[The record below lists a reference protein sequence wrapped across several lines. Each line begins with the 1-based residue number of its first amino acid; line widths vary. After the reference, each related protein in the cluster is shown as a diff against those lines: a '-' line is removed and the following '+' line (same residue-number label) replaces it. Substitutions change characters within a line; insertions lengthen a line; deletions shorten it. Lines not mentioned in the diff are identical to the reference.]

1 MAVRQEGSNIVILMH
16 RLQSFL
22 QPKRYVIVVDD
33 LWVKDVWES
42 IRLAL
47 PDGNNNRIIITT
59 RRGDIADSCRDD
71 DSIDIHKVQPLSPH
85 WAEQLFYKKAFSGVD

>member
-1 MAVRQEGSNIVILMH
+1 MGIGVESETQGYVHGGNGWLGKDNAWPQRVRGGE
-16 RLQSFL
+16 
-22 QPKRYVIVVDD
+22 
-33 LWVKDVWES
+33 DVWES

-47 PDGNNNRIIITT
+47 PDGNDNRIIITT
-59 RRGDIADSCRDD
+59 RRGDISNSFRDD

>member
-1 MAVRQEGSNIVILMH
+1 M
-16 RLQSFL
+16 
-22 QPKRYVIVVDD
+22 
-33 LWVKDVWES
+33 WES

-47 PDGNNNRIIITT
+47 PDGNDNRIIITT
-59 RRGDIADSCRDD
+59 RRGDIANSFRDD